1 MSDAVASIRTIDQV
15 SQGERP
21 IEQIRRN
28 LHAHAVAGPSIVL
41 GLLVVLFSIVGT
53 NFLSANNASL
63 IVQQVMVVG
72 TLAIG
77 QTLIVLTAGVDLSV
91 GFIAL
96 LSSIV
101 MAKMSSEAG
110 LPGPVAIAIGLVCG
124 IGCGLLNGV
133 LVAKIKLPPFI
144 VTLGTLQIF
153 SSLTYWYSESATI
166 IGRDMSSTLLWTGNS
181 ISLGGTRVTYGS
193 VLMLVLFAVM
203 IFVLKQT
210 AWGRHLYAT
219 GDDAESARLSGIRTD
234 RVLVSAYV
242 VAGLIYAIGA
252 WVIIGRV
259 GSASPNSAQDANLD
273 TISAV
278 VIGGTSLFGGRGK
291 LAGTLIGALI
301 VGVLRNGLNLAGV
314 QVVWQGAAIGSLI
327 IAAVA
332 IDRWIRGDTK

>member
-1 MSDAVASIRTIDQV
+1 MTSIRTIDQV
-15 SQGERP
+15 SRSESP
-21 IEQIRRN
+21 IERIRGG
-28 LHAHAVAGPSIVL
+28 LHTHAIAGPSIVL
-41 GLLVVLFSIVGT
+41 ALLTVLFSIVGT
-53 NFLSANNASL
+53 NFLAANNISL
-63 IVQQVMVVG
+63 IIQQVMVVG

-77 QTLIVLTAGVDLSV
+77 QTLVILTAGVDLSV
-91 GFIAL
+91 GYVAL

-101 MAKMSSEAG
+101 MAKMSSEVG
-110 LPGPVAIAIGLVCG
+110 LPGGLAIAVGLLCG
-124 IGCGLLNGV
+124 LACGLLNGL
-133 LVAKIKLPPFI
+133 LVSKVKLPPFI

-153 SSLTYWYSESATI
+153 ASLTFWYSESATI
-166 IGRDMSSTLLWTGNS
+166 IGSEMSPVLLWTGNTFS
-181 ISLGGTRVTYGS
+181 IGDTNFTYGS

-203 IFVLKQT
+203 IFVLRST

-219 GDDAESARLSGIRTD
+219 GDDPESARLSGIRTS
-234 RVLVSAYV
+234 RVLLSAYL

-291 LAGTLIGALI
+291 LAGTLVGALI
-301 VGVLRNGLNLAGV
+301 VGVLRNGLNLSGV
-314 QVVWQGAAIGSLI
+314 DVVWQGAAIGSLI
-327 IAAVA
+327 IAAVG